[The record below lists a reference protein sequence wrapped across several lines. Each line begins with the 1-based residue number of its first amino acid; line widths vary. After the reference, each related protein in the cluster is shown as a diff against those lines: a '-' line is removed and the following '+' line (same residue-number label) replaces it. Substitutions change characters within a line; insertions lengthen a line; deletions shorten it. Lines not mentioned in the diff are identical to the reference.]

1 MRKVTFFTGQPIF
14 NQILSLIP
22 RAGVSSLVKKYNADR
37 YCKKFKSFDH
47 LVTMLYCCFHHC
59 NSLRE
64 LITGMQASSARLA
77 HLGLKFTPRRSTLAD
92 ANERRTADLF
102 QDLYHL
108 IYKHFY
114 SGLPDSV
121 SKKKVENKLYI
132 IDSTIISLFSTV
144 MQSTGS
150 FGLNG
155 KKKGGVKANVVV
167 RAAHNLPCFV
177 RLSEGKRSDKKFL
190 SEVNVPKGSIVVM
203 DKGYNSYEQ
212 FLRWTLAGITWV
224 TRMNNAAVYSI
235 VATRR
240 ISEKQAQYGVRADD
254 EINLGNPRTVSKIPL
269 QKARLIIFYDAASG
283 KEFQFITN
291 NFTYGAS
298 TIADIY
304 KKRWQIEMIFK
315 RVKQNFQLHYFLGD
329 NENAIRIQLWCTLI
343 ADLLIKVIK
352 DKADK
357 KRSWSMANLTGLV
370 RLHLGTYIA
379 LFKFL
384 AAPEK
389 ALINYI
395 DPIDKM
401 QLQMFP
407 EQTRGA

>member
-1 MRKVTFFTGQPIF
+1 MPKVTFFTGQPIF

-22 RAGVSSLVKKYNADR
+22 GAGVSSLVKKYNADR
-37 YCKKFKSFDH
+37 YSKKFKSFDH

-121 SKKKVENKLYI
+121 SKKKVDNKLYI

-190 SEVNVPKGSIVVM
+190 CEVNVPKGSIVVM
-203 DKGYNSYEQ
+203 DKGYNSYEH

-240 ISEKQAQYGVRADD
+240 ISEKQAQYGVRADH
-254 EINLGNPRTVSKIPL
+254 EIKLGNPRTVSKIPL

-283 KEFQFITN
+283 KEFRFITN

-315 RVKQNFQLHYFLGD
+315 RVKQNFQLQYFLGD

-370 RLHLGTYIA
+370 RLHLGTYID

-389 ALINYI
+389 ALINYV

-407 EQTRGA
+407 EHTRGA

>member
-1 MRKVTFFTGQPIF
+1 MPKVTFFTGQPIF

-22 RAGVSSLVKKYNADR
+22 SAAVSGLVRKYSADR

-47 LVTMLYCCFHHC
+47 VVTMLYCCFHQC
-59 NSLRE
+59 SSLRE
-64 LITGMQASSARLA
+64 VITGMQASSARLA
-77 HLGLKFTPRRSTLAD
+77 HLGLKFTPRRSTRAD

-108 IYKHFY
+108 IYKRFY

-121 SKKKVENKLYI
+121 SRKKIVDKLYI

-144 MQSTGS
+144 MQSTGCL
-150 FGLNG
+150 GLNG
-155 KKKGGVKANVVV
+155 KKKGGVKANVLV

-190 SEVNVPKGSIVVM
+190 PEVSVPRGSIVVM

-224 TRMNNAAVYSI
+224 TRMNNAAVYS
-235 VATRR
+235 VVVTRR
-240 ISEKQAQYGVRADD
+240 ISEKQAQYGVQADN
-254 EINLGNPRTVSKIPL
+254 EIQLGNPRTVSKIPL
-269 QKARLIIFYDAASG
+269 QKARLIIFYDAASR

-291 NFTYGAS
+291 NFTYAAS

-329 NENAIRIQLWCTLI
+329 NENAIQIQLWCTLI

-352 DKADK
+352 DKANK

-370 RLHLGTYIA
+370 RLHLGTYID

-384 AAPEK
+384 EAPEK

-395 DPIDKM
+395 DPTDKM

-407 EQTRGA
+407 VETRGA